1 MMGLK
6 ILGAIDIDSAVG
18 FRRRSRPEEKERS
31 SAQQNQSHGDRPP
44 EADPKAPRRA
54 PALGA
59 VLLLNKVYRYP
70 CLALGWSIGERCWTA
85 GN

>member
-31 SAQQNQSHGDRPP
+31 SAQQNQSHGDRP
-44 EADPKAPRRA
+44 RRLWLINRLSGLA
-54 PALGA
+54 KRGAALGGRMVRIHLPQRRVA
-59 VLLLNKVYRYP
+59 
-70 CLALGWSIGERCWTA
+70 
-85 GN
+85 